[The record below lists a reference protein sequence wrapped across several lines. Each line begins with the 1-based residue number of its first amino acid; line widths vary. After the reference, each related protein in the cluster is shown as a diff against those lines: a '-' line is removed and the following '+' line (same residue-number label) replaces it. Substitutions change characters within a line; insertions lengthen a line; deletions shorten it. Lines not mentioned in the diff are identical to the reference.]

1 MSQTFDVNYN
11 LNVQA
16 QTGID
21 AINRFKRAVNSLTKV
36 TQNLS
41 DIERRIRGV
50 SQTMTSLTKSTNQI
64 KINVQPATQSLGK
77 LIRGIQ
83 KARTELT
90 QLQTQA
96 AKGANVKTNV
106 SQARNRT
113 ASTAPASPRKS
124 SYNRP
129 IPTTRSGIPLV
140 RNTNALGYKLFGP
153 TPLPNNGGMAIDML
167 KGMGIAY
174 GIAGLGSMVSNIVQ
188 QSAEYDNI
196 MKTVENILKVHDEKG
211 DFGNRFSSMSQTIRN
226 VGMETK
232 FKVTEVADAAKF
244 LAMAGLGL
252 EEIQQAIRPIA
263 DIALIGDTAL
273 GETADMVTN
282 IMTGYGIS
290 SKKMRHAVDV
300 MTNTFTMSNTTLAE
314 IAESYKYANL
324 LSLAGVPFEETTA
337 AIGVLGDAGI
347 KGSQA
352 GTTLRMIMNN
362 ISNPTTSQA
371 RAWAALGINT
381 KDQNG
386 KTRDLLDIFQELK
399 DKGAQL
405 TDIQKLFRITASSGA
420 AALLD
425 RVDKWDKVYT
435 ENFLSQGLSSRLAD
449 EKKNTLQGLWAQLTS
464 VFTDKGVTAFGGIQ
478 GTIRGLM
485 QQSIAWLKTDK
496 VTMLFKQAA
505 NTIMEFIRLIID
517 ATKKFY
523 DFFQLFAPLIK
534 TWVKFQLLIWPI
546 VKAVTAFKSVF
557 LGLLGLQKV
566 SYVIFGLGKSI
577 RSLGASMGVMNMS
590 TSGTAAGSTAGAI
603 GGGRVMSPYGFAT
616 GLPWLAPLSESQL
629 QKAASGLKNLKKP
642 LPWNSQMTPAIQQHL
657 KQRTIDY
664 YKYNAEEQKI
674 YNRRV
679 RNMQL
684 RAGASSL
691 GKMGLGA
698 AGAYVGMTQMTKEN
712 ANGWDIASGGLFTAA
727 GMAAMVGGPVGW
739 IAGAALAI
747 GGLAA
752 SFASF
757 QSNLSALSSFVQSF
771 SSSHQLLD
779 GVLLN
784 GSTKTER
791 YLEFVWRKNY
801 DINDLIQRRIELTKE
816 LLGIETPNATTTK
829 DVGNEI
835 YSQMYER
842 FYAADSI
849 WGSNGAAKKAA
860 ELFNNYG
867 SKYGIKVF
875 KSDGD
880 WAYQDVNG
888 NIYKFKNPDGT
899 TDTNDAVM
907 YDVAAAL
914 ELLHGSYRSKI
925 IDENQHRL
933 AQMLYGRATAED
945 VRNWRD
951 TFAAQYGPASWTS
964 LIRPDQWNEDTDVA
978 KFWSG
983 EDIAKS
989 YMGAQ
994 LLWKSMFQMV
1004 EAQNAIADFKTKLE
1018 AGQLT
1023 ENDVVK
1029 ALRWGDY
1036 DILGQTLADYNP
1048 SDVYG
1053 WFRNMGYYGDGI
1065 WRDPSGRETPEV
1077 MAQTAAGQMQRL
1089 LESIQKLGLEADPST
1104 QALQT
1109 YANTLLTLAESFLGQ
1124 NEAISGSHDGEKKV
1138 INGQTWRWNASTQQW
1153 ELLDDNNQPAQIS
1166 QGLVDMSNN
1175 MTNLLNTVQ
1184 TVNSE
1189 WPTSFLDIAQMT
1201 RPVAT
1206 SCDNLSLYNWS
1217 NLPTCDNS
1225 SPYNLSTLW
1234 NLPSSQPRFMDWMN
1248 FGPSNN
1254 EQSGSGKNNFLARA
1268 MGLTTKGV
1276 TMTPQQ
1282 MGNVIKN
1289 TTTTTPI
1296 TTTPTGTTTHPHNGQ
1311 DGADPS
1317 KYRNHYNQ
1325 GNAAPKQIN
1334 VTIKNLMAVDKI
1346 DLSNPNNIA
1355 VINNLK
1361 EQLAQALVD
1370 VVADSDVMLA
1380 GLTT

>member
-1 MSQTFDVNYN
+1 MSQVFDVNYN

-21 AINRFKRAVNSLTKV
+21 AINRFKRAVGSLTKV
-36 TQNLS
+36 TQNLA
-41 DIERRIRGV
+41 DVERRIRGV
-50 SQTMTSLTKSTNQI
+50 SQTMASLTKRTNNISLNVSPAVQSLDKLITKTNAAKRSLQQLQAQARKGVGGSVSGGSTSRQR
-64 KINVQPATQSLGK
+64 TQS
-77 LIRGIQ
+77 RP
-83 KARTELT
+83 R
-90 QLQTQA
+90 
-96 AKGANVKTNV
+96 
-106 SQARNRT
+106 
-113 ASTAPASPRKS
+113 TAPAVATPRQQPLP
-124 SYNRP
+124 R
-129 IPTTRSGIPLV
+129 TMSGVPLV

-196 MKTVENILKVHDEKG
+196 MKTVENILKVHDDKG

-263 DIALIGDTAL
+263 DIALIGDTDL

-290 SKKMRHAVDV
+290 SKKMRNAVDV

-362 ISNPTTSQA
+362 ISNPTKSQA

-386 KTRDLLDIFQELK
+386 KTRDLLDIFRELK

-405 TDIQKLFRITASSGA
+405 TDVQKLFRITAASGA

-496 VTMLFKQAA
+496 VTQLFKQAA

-577 RSLGASMGVMNMS
+577 RSLGASMGVMNMAA
-590 TSGTAAGSTAGAI
+590 SGTAAGSTAGAI
-603 GGGRVMSPYGFAT
+603 GGGRVMSPFGFAT
-616 GLPWLAPLSESQL
+616 GLPWLAPLSENQL
-629 QKAASGLKNLKKP
+629 QKAAKGLKNLKKP

-664 YKYNAEEQKI
+664 YKYNAKEQEI

-684 RAGASSL
+684 RAGAAGL

-698 AGAYVGMTQMTKEN
+698 AGAYIGMSQMTKEN
-712 ANGWDIASGGLFTAA
+712 ANGWDMASGGLFAAA

-739 IAGAALAI
+739 IAAAALAI
-747 GGLAA
+747 GGLAT

-816 LLGIETPNATTTK
+816 LLGIESPNATTTK

-835 YSQMYER
+835 YSQMYEK

-849 WGSNGAAKKAA
+849 WGSYGAAERATQ
-860 ELFNNYG
+860 LFN
-867 SKYGIKVF
+867 KYGEQYGLKLYYDDN
-875 KSDGD
+875 KDGWVYKD
-880 WAYQDVNG
+880 ADG
-888 NIYKFKNPDGT
+888 NIIQFANPDGT
-899 TDTNDAVM
+899 SDTNDAVM
-907 YDVAAAL
+907 YGVAAAM
-914 ELLHGSYRSKI
+914 EMLHGSYRSKI

-933 AQMLYGRATAED
+933 AQMLYGRATAAD
-945 VRNWRD
+945 ARNWRD
-951 TFAAQYGPASWTS
+951 TFAAQYGPASWAS
-964 LIRPDQWNEDTDVA
+964 LTRPDQWNEDTDVA
-978 KFWSG
+978 KYWSG
-983 EDIAKS
+983 EDIAQS

-994 LLWKSMFQMV
+994 LLWKSMYQMV

-1048 SDVYG
+1048 NDVYG
-1053 WFRNMGYYGDGI
+1053 WFRNMGYIGNGV
-1065 WRDPSGRETPEV
+1065 WQDPSGRETPEV

-1124 NEAISGSHDGEKKV
+1124 NEAISGAHDGETKV
-1138 INGQTWRWNASTQQW
+1138 INGQTWRWNASSQQW

-1166 QGLVDMSNN
+1166 QGLVDLSNN
-1175 MTNLLNTVQ
+1175 MFNLLNTVQ

-1189 WPTSFLDIAQMT
+1189 WPVLFPT
-1201 RPVAT
+1201 V
-1206 SCDNLSLYNWS
+1206 YNV
-1217 NLPTCDNS
+1217 PGQTGVYYDGS
-1225 SPYNLSTLW
+1225 SPYNWGSYTSNGMLW
-1234 NLPSSQPRFMDWMN
+1234 NPLTSTTPTFDWMN
-1248 FGPSNN
+1248 WGSSNN
-1254 EQSGSGKNNFLARA
+1254 GKSGF
-1268 MGLTTKGV
+1268 GLNSFYTRPMNYTTTGV

-1282 MGNVIKN
+1282 MGNAVKG
-1289 TTTTTPI
+1289 TTTATP
-1296 TTTPTGTTTHPHNGQ
+1296 TATNPTGTTTNPRGGGGG
-1311 DGADPS
+1311 GADPS
-1317 KYRNHYNQ
+1317 KYRSHYNQ

-1346 DLSNPNNIA
+1346 DLSNPNNVA

-1370 VVADSDVMLA
+1370 VVADTDVMLA